1 MITITTTLP
10 ASSGCQ
16 LGAREI
22 SRTGRRAAALRLFD
36 RLTDG
41 LLLVTTAAIVI
52 TSNCRAIK

>member
-10 ASSGCQ
+10 ASGCQ

-41 LLLVTTAAIVI
+41 LLLVTTAARVI